1 VRQKSLQAA
10 TTLRIDNN
18 WEYRMKIL
26 KLSERQIEN
35 MRIDTKIKY
44 VTKAQVKTSPLIK
57 GVFKWGVQ
65 AWAVTI
71 NDKKVPVKPNK
82 ISIFSVRFEDLRIE
96 DY

>member
-1 VRQKSLQAA
+1 
-10 TTLRIDNN
+10 
-18 WEYRMKIL
+18 MKIL
-26 KLSERQIEN
+26 KLSEQQIES

-71 NDKKVPVKPNK
+71 NNKKVPVKPSQK
-82 ISIFSVRFEDLRIE
+82 SIFSVRFEDLMSGH
-96 DY
+96 Y

>member
-1 VRQKSLQAA
+1 
-10 TTLRIDNN
+10 
-18 WEYRMKIL
+18 MKIL
-26 KLSERQIEN
+26 KLSEQQIES

-71 NDKKVPVKPNK
+71 NDKKVPVKPHK
-82 ISIFSVRFEDLRIE
+82 ISIFSVRFEDLMSGH
-96 DY
+96 Y